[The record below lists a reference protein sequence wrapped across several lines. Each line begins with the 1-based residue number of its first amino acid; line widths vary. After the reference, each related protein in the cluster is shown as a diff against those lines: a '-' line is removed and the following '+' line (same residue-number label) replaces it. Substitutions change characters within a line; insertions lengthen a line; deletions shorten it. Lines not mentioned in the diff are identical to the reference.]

1 MKHLSSPL
9 LLQKLSSSLV
19 MERAFAAEELGHRQ
33 DRAAVAPLIELLGGV
48 DSLYGEDL
56 DAVGPALRALAQ
68 IGDASCTRVVL
79 KVLRMTAGHVSFP
92 SGESIPMQACRTL
105 VAIKARSALPAL
117 REMQLARNGYLY
129 REILG
134 RCIAELGGENES
146 TFLFE
151 LMLHQHAFV
160 QAAGASGLGKMK
172 HLPAAPALEVLSQ
185 TRDNELRWAAR
196 CALVEM
202 KAPGAEE
209 ALLAEMRHPPQDAS
223 RRLLLAM
230 ILETQL
236 TQLAPALFEL
246 SSDPRWAESQPLMFD
261 TLEVAAGLGSSPAL
275 DRCRAIYDDRQRS
288 LCARARAASILLGNG
303 QLDVLPF
310 CFEALRNGAD
320 SMTQDPRDSAQR
332 RNQTQREVIE
342 ALERFGREHREQRGR
357 IAECLYELAC
367 CDLETDEDDEELDE
381 LACYIPDRASHAL
394 YALTGVRGEGA
405 LLKLKIRKVAAI

>member
-33 DRAAVAPLIELLGGV
+33 ERAAVAPLIELLGGI
-48 DSLYGEDL
+48 DSIYGEDL

-68 IGDASCTRVVL
+68 IGDASCTRAVL
-79 KVLRMTAGHVSFP
+79 KVLRVTAGHVSFP

-105 VAIKARSALPAL
+105 VALKARSALPAL
-117 REMQLARNGYLY
+117 RALQLGRSGYLY
-129 REILG
+129 RDLLA
-134 RCIAELGGENES
+134 RCIAELGGETES

-151 LMLHQHAFV
+151 LLLHPHAFV
-160 QAAGASGLGKMK
+160 QGAGASGLGKMQ

-185 TRDNELRWAAR
+185 TRNTELRWAAR

-209 ALLAEMRHPPQDAS
+209 ALLAEMRHPQEDVP

-230 ILETQL
+230 ILDSKL

-246 SSDPRWAESQPLMFD
+246 SGDPRWADSQPLMFD
-261 TLEVAAGLGSSPAL
+261 TLEVAAALGSSPAL
-275 DRCRAIYDDRQRS
+275 DRCRATYGDRQRS
-288 LCARARAASILLGNG
+288 LCVRARAAAILLGNG
-303 QLDVLPF
+303 QMDVLPF
-310 CFEALRNGAD
+310 CLEALRA
-320 SMTQDPRDSAQR
+320 SAEAMRDPRDSARR
-332 RNQTQREVIE
+332 RNETQREVID
-342 ALERFGREHREQRGR
+342 ALERFGREHREQRDR

-367 CDLETDEDDEELDE
+367 CDLETDEDDSELDE
-381 LACYIPDRASHAL
+381 LDCYIPDRASHAL